1 MRKVGI
7 IGLGNVGAMIAQMI
21 VQAGY
26 VDELVL
32 IDKNTAKSKRKL
44 LTCLMQ
50 LAYSIVIQR
59 LL

>member
-32 IDKNTAKSKRKL
+32 IDKNEAKSKAEAFDMLDWTNVK
-44 LTCLMQ
+44 
-50 LAYSIVIQR
+50 
-59 LL
+59 

>member
-32 IDKNTAKSKRKL
+32 IDKNTAIIDLIL
-44 LTCLMQ
+44 LFATST
-50 LAYSIVIQR
+50 YFYIVIF
-59 LL
+59 